1 MVGEEVHRRQNDTGK
16 GHGEQGGGKGGHGEQ
31 GGKGGHGEQGG
42 EGGRGGGGRGRKG
55 AFPPTLGGPGNQCP
69 V

>member
-1 MVGEEVHRRQNDTGK
+1 MVGEEVHRRQNDSGK
-16 GHGEQGGGKGGHGEQ
+16 GHGV
-31 GGKGGHGEQGG
+31 
-42 EGGRGGGGRGRKG
+42 GGGGVGWGAGGVGEGRKG